1 MYQDDMNIGC
11 PSAKTMYEKACLG
24 VATTQWD
31 NVKTLLRQ
39 QQQQQQKNSIKN
51 IEFQPTKFGLF
62 GVVMKVQI
70 RIQRFRQNSGKI
82 LTPANSDTNKRRYT
96 YHKVPEPK
104 KIRSSRQNARTESN
118 KHRNTLLM
126 QSLS

>member
-39 QQQQQQKNSIKN
+39 QQQQQQKFDQKYRVPTDKIRVIRSGNESTNQNSKI
-51 IEFQPTKFGLF
+51 PTKF
-62 GVVMKVQI
+62 
-70 RIQRFRQNSGKI
+70 RQ
-82 LTPANSDTNKRRYT
+82 NSDTNKRRYT